1 MDTTSRVCENDS
13 GYFWYIL
20 HLDNFILQR
29 LLQYV
34 TFDLISIDPD
44 GHENT
49 LDIALFV
56 PSPFNTDSSAI
67 WSRHRREKKEERVHV
82 ARLDSSRG
90 PGEELIP
97 PGLESVFNPMAQIG
111 PGSVF
116 DRSEGRMAKAD
127 SLVGFSPLMHSSRQS
142 ILSSGAH
149 HGIGTVSP
157 LSPDSSGGCASRYSP
172 PELDTNP
179 IRGGMINSTK
189 HNKQANIGPQIVRG
203 EEAEAVPRATLGAT
217 ENERETGTYVNS

>member
-1 MDTTSRVCENDS
+1 MTVS
-13 GYFWYIL
+13 L
-20 HLDNFILQR
+20 
-29 LLQYV
+29 
-34 TFDLISIDPD
+34 
-44 GHENT
+44 
-49 LDIALFV
+49 
-56 PSPFNTDSSAI
+56 SAI
-67 WSRHRREKKEERVHV
+67 VGIIVGCGIVAVFAALVACMWWSRHRREKKEERVHV
-82 ARLDSSRG
+82 ARLGSSRG
-90 PGEELIP
+90 PGEEQIP

-149 HGIGTVSP
+149 NGIGTVRP
-157 LSPDSSGGCASRYSP
+157 LSPDSSGGCGSRYCP

-189 HNKQANIGPQIVRG
+189 HNKQHNKQANTGPHIVRR

-217 ENERETGTYVNS
+217 ANERETGTYANSWTKFQNVQL